1 MVNKQGYVDPDP
13 FGIETD
19 QLVSKRKE
27 CIARL
32 KSVETKIGELKKKKK
47 IIFDEIKSV
56 NAKNEKPELASRT
69 LLEEIVDADAQVKG
83 SKYFFEEKNQKD
95 LIRSLRSEIKLKIT
109 KICEAEREQEK
120 LTERVEVLFKEWLEV
135 NREIYYLINVREKE
149 YNNYIGVLCALS
161 NDFDVKW

>member
-56 NAKNEKPELASRT
+56 NAKNEKTELASRT

-95 LIRSLRSEIKLKIT
+95 LIRSLR
-109 KICEAEREQEK
+109 
-120 LTERVEVLFKEWLEV
+120 
-135 NREIYYLINVREKE
+135 REIM
-149 YNNYIGVLCALS
+149 
-161 NDFDVKW
+161 